1 MSALNR
7 CYNIEDLRRLARAKL
22 PAPLFHYIDGGA
34 EDEWS
39 LRNNASAFDRCSIMP
54 HFLND
59 VSIVDISS
67 SLFGAP
73 VTMPLMLSPTGM
85 SRLFHHE
92 KELGVARAAAA
103 AGLVYSLSTMAT
115 STIEDVAAAGAGPK
129 MFQIYLMRDRGVTRD
144 FIQRCKAQGYTAM
157 CLTVDTAIGGKR
169 EHDLRFGLTMPPKL
183 SLSTLAQ
190 FAIRPSWSLHYCLDR
205 NLDIANLA
213 HLPEMG
219 RGPVGPG
226 GYVAQQLDRS
236 ANWDDL
242 AWLVEQWGGPFVVK
256 GLMSARDARRAAD
269 AGASAVMISNH
280 GGRQLD
286 HAPAPFDCVSAMRD
300 AVGDALE
307 LIVDGGVR
315 RGVDVLKALAL
326 GATACSI
333 GRPYLY
339 GLAAAGERGVAHV
352 LDLFRDE
359 IQRSL
364 MLMGRS
370 SLAGLSPRDIVFDV
384 PPPVLPG

>member
-1 MSALNR
+1 MAALNR
-7 CYNIEDLRRLARAKL
+7 CHNIEDVRRVARSKL

-39 LRNNASAFDRCSIMP
+39 LRNNTAAFDRCSIMP

-59 VSIVDISS
+59 VSRVDISS

-129 MFQIYLMRDRGVTRD
+129 MFQIYLMRDRSVTRD
-144 FIQRCKAQGYTAM
+144 FIQRCKAQNYTAM

-190 FAIRPSWSLHYCLDR
+190 FTIRPGWSLHYCLDR

-256 GLMSARDARRAAD
+256 GLLSARDARRAAD

-326 GATACSI
+326 GATACAI

-339 GLAAAGERGVAHV
+339 GLAAAGERGVTHV

-384 PPPVLPG
+384 PPPRLPG